1 MRLAKERIDI
11 GLYTTNG
18 PQLRE
23 FWHNQ
28 IGLPFDHLLPVR
40 KGQKQYRYHLLGS
53 VLKINELAAPIP
65 DRPPSG
71 YRELLIAG
79 EGIGASK
86 RLVDPDGNLV
96 TLVPKGLD
104 GIERIGIR
112 VAVRDIEVHRRFYVD
127 ALGLSQSRMSEHAAT
142 FVAGDTVLLVDDSAR
157 EPSSSGLEGR
167 GWRYITFQVFEVDRE
182 HAHLVKHGGC
192 EVLAPTTLGTTARIS
207 LVADP
212 DGNVIELSQRA
223 SLTGSLEVKE

>member
-71 YRELLIAG
+71 YRELLIA
-79 EGIGASK
+79 
-86 RLVDPDGNLV
+86 
-96 TLVPKGLD
+96 
-104 GIERIGIR
+104 
-112 VAVRDIEVHRRFYVD
+112 VD
-127 ALGLSQSRMSEHAAT
+127 AKYWLPRPLARRLASRW
-142 FVAGDTVLLVDDSAR
+142 L
-157 EPSSSGLEGR
+157 
-167 GWRYITFQVFEVDRE
+167 
-182 HAHLVKHGGC
+182 
-192 EVLAPTTLGTTARIS
+192 PTLMAM
-207 LVADP
+207 
-212 DGNVIELSQRA
+212 
-223 SLTGSLEVKE
+223 